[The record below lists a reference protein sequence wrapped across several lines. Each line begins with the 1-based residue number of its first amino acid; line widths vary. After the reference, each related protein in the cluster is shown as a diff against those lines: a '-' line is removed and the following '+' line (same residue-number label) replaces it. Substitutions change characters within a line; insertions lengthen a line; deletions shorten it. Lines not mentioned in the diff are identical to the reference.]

1 MTGGR
6 SSEAG
11 GAARMLLITSLGI
24 VLVPLNATMIA
35 LALPDIRSD
44 LALSYS
50 SVAWLI
56 GVYLAIMAIAQPVC
70 GRIGDRVGHAASF
83 RLGLVLFIG
92 ASAAAAL
99 VSGFELLLLAR
110 VGQACAAALV
120 IPNGMALIRNG
131 APPKKLGAYL
141 GITGALIALSAA
153 IGPAVAPAILA
164 AASWRWI
171 FVSTIPVAAISLLL
185 SLRFRESVP
194 PRDDVET
201 LSWQTIALLVSVVL
215 AASLLVEGLAT
226 SLSIAYAIVGLG
238 PLAAAIVLFYMSE
251 SGDSNP
257 LIDPTPL
264 QSPRFLV
271 AASYGFVS
279 NAVIYVV
286 LLGIPALFVDVEGYS
301 LQAAGALIGLMSLIV
316 VFLSPASGRMSDRI
330 GRTRP
335 MISGA
340 TLQLLGL
347 IGIFLAAH
355 WDASIVWFGLA
366 LVLLGCGIGMGV
378 PAASSLALETLGEEK
393 SGAAA
398 GLNSMM
404 RYLGNLFGVL
414 VIGGSIVANKA
425 NVSLAGFED
434 AVLLTLL
441 LTVALM
447 AVSIALVRSERVHS
461 YSF

>member
-1 MTGGR
+1 
-6 SSEAG
+6 
-11 GAARMLLITSLGI
+11 
-24 VLVPLNATMIA
+24 
-35 LALPDIRSD
+35 
-44 LALSYS
+44 
-50 SVAWLI
+50 
-56 GVYLAIMAIAQPVC
+56 MAIAQPVC
-70 GRIGDRVGHAASF
+70 GRIGDRVGHATSF
-83 RLGLVLFIG
+83 RLGLVLFIA

-110 VGQACAAALV
+110 VGQACGAALV

-141 GITGALIALSAA
+141 GMTGALIALSAA

-171 FVSTIPVAAISLLL
+171 FACTIPIAALSLLL
-185 SLRFRESVP
+185 SLRFRASVP
-194 PRDDVET
+194 ARGGEQT
-201 LSWQTIALLVSVVL
+201 LPWQTVALLLAVVL

-226 SLSIAYAIVGLG
+226 DLSIAYAVAGLV

-251 SGDSNP
+251 SGDANP

-286 LLGIPALFVDVEGYS
+286 LLGVPALFVDVEGYS
-301 LQAAGALIGLMSLIV
+301 LQTAGALIGVMSLIV
-316 VFLSPASGRMSDRI
+316 VFLSPASGRMSDRV

-335 MISGA
+335 MITGA
-340 TLQLLGL
+340 FLQLTGL
-347 IGIFLAAH
+347 VGVLMAAH
-355 WDASIVWFGLA
+355 WDASAALFGLA
-366 LVLLGCGIGMGV
+366 LVLVGCGIGFGV
-378 PAASSLALETLGEEK
+378 PAASSMALEVMGEEK

-414 VIGGSIVANKA
+414 VIGGSLVANKA
-425 NVSLAGFED
+425 NVSLAGFQY

-441 LTVALM
+441 LTAALM
-447 AVSIALVRSERVHS
+447 AVSIGLVRSERVHS
-461 YSF
+461 YASSLSR